1 MRYCYS
7 KSYVLKSWSPGNIST
22 HDAYHSSA
30 HWGFFNLA
38 FSSIDLALISC
49 PDFSSKRDMSNH
61 RGIALGH
68 FFSCTTKFVYR
79 DKICNVHVY
88 VMCLTKT
95 CNFHKHSDFDWGE
108 VNILKQW
115 HDLLLDCKLL
125 LPILCCCSAPQFV
138 LSSSTAIINIHMYI
152 TYT

>member
-79 DKICNVHVY
+79 DEICNEFNKNMQLSQTV
-88 VMCLTKT
+88 LTL
-95 CNFHKHSDFDWGE
+95 NEGRSMYSDSGTTYSLVVCFSCQFF
-108 VNILKQW
+108 VVV
-115 HDLLLDCKLL
+115 LLLNL
-125 LPILCCCSAPQFV
+125 SFHHPQ
-138 LSSSTAIINIHMYI
+138 L
-152 TYT
+152 